1 MTMATGNSARVRSIM
16 LAASIPVLALG
27 GCGSS
32 RDTQFAEQVAAA
44 QVAAERAEAAQ
55 HAAEK
60 AARIATSASA
70 SAGQTA
76 TVAEEEPGK
85 LSSNQDPESPS
96 FDNIFAIPTPPA
108 AATKPQSAQAIN

>member
-1 MTMATGNSARVRSIM
+1 MNLAIANTMRVRGLI
-16 LAASIPVLALG
+16 LAALVPILALG
-27 GCGSS
+27 GCGSG

-60 AARIATSASA
+60 AARIATSASK
-70 SAGQTA
+70 GQTS

-85 LSSNQDPESPS
+85 LASNQDPESPS
-96 FDNIFAIPTPPA
+96 FDNIFAIPTPAAAPA
-108 AATKPQSAQAIN
+108 ARPQAAQANN